1 MLFVTVGTQFPFDRL
16 VRAVDAACAAGLID
30 EPVVAQIGN
39 SFYRPRHMNHV
50 AEVAKNQYDDY
61 FRQASAIIGHAGIGT
76 ISMAMRL
83 NKPLLVMPR
92 LAKYGEVVH
101 DHQVDTAE
109 KFGSAGHI
117 LVAQDELKLPQKILE
132 LRTFVPVPR
141 TAQPE
146 MVVARVM
153 QFLQEQQSQ
162 KEAE

>member
-1 MLFVTVGTQFPFDRL
+1 
-16 VRAVDAACAAGLID
+16 
-30 EPVVAQIGN
+30 
-39 SFYRPRHMNHV
+39 MNHV

-101 DHQVDTAE
+101 DHQVDIAE

-146 MVVARVM
+146 MVVARMM